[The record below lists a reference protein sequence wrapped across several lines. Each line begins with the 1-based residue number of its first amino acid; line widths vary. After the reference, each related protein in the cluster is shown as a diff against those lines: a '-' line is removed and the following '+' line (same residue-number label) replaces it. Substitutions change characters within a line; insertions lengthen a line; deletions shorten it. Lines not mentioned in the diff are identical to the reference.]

1 MISSTLPLAILP
13 MLLDV
18 LVVYIKKN
26 IYIINSG
33 ILKKDTTYNY
43 NNMKK
48 ITPII
53 YHEWKVQHED

>member
-1 MISSTLPLAILP
+1 

-18 LVVYIKKN
+18 LVVYIMKN

-48 ITPII
+48 IIPII